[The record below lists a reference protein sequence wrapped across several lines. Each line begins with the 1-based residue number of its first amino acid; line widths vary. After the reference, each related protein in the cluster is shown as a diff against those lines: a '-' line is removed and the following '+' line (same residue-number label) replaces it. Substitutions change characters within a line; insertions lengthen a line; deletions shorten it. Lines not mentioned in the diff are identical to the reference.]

1 MAADDRTQTGAVS
14 ARQAAET
21 ATGTG
26 GGTPAATGAGGGTP
40 ATSGDRTT
48 GAVSATERAK
58 QLDAPGTG
66 AGIGPAVQ
74 EITQKAQL
82 LVREEI
88 ELARVEITQKATS
101 LAKGAAVGAAAGIFA
116 AVGLLFLLHG
126 LAWLIADILGT
137 DAWVGFFIVAGLLLV
152 LAAVAGLLASRFL
165 KRGTPPTPE
174 LAIDEAQRIRKTIDE
189 ARH

>member
-1 MAADDRTQTGAVS
+1 LATDRTTSGAVS
-14 ARQAAET
+14 ARQAGQT
-21 ATGTG
+21 DATGGGSSSGTG
-26 GGTPAATGAGGGTP
+26 GDG
-40 ATSGDRTT
+40 TT
-48 GAVSATERAK
+48 GAVSATQQARRI
-58 QLDAPGTG
+58 DAPGDG
-66 AGIGPAVQ
+66 SGIGPAVQ

-88 ELARVEITQKATS
+88 ELARVELTQKATS

-126 LAWLIADILGT
+126 LAWLIAEILGT

-152 LAAVAGLLASRFL
+152 LAAVAGLLAARFL
-165 KRGTPPTPE
+165 KKGTPPKPE
-174 LAIDEAQRIRKTIDE
+174 LAIDEAQRIRQTIDE

>member
-1 MAADDRTQTGAVS
+1 LAADRPTTGGAGAGGATGAVS
-14 ARQAAET
+14 ARQQAEQLEREQAA
-21 ATGTG
+21 
-26 GGTPAATGAGGGTP
+26 
-40 ATSGDRTT
+40 
-48 GAVSATERAK
+48 
-58 QLDAPGTG
+58 G

-88 ELARVEITQKATS
+88 ELARVELTQKATS

-116 AVGLLFLLHG
+116 GIGALFLLHG

-137 DAWVGFFIVAGLLLV
+137 DPWVGFFIVAGLLFL
-152 LAAVAGLLASRFL
+152 LAALAGLLASRFL

-174 LAIDEAQRIRKTIDE
+174 LAIDEAQRIRQTIDE

>member
-1 MAADDRTQTGAVS
+1 MS

-26 GGTPAATGAGGGTP
+26 GGTPATSGDRTP
-40 ATSGDRTT
+40 VASGDRTT

>member
-1 MAADDRTQTGAVS
+1 MSAQQSGASASGGSSAPAGGGTGTTGAVS
-14 ARQAAET
+14 ARQQAQQA
-21 ATGTG
+21 
-26 GGTPAATGAGGGTP
+26 
-40 ATSGDRTT
+40 
-48 GAVSATERAK
+48 ERA
-58 QLDAPGTG
+58 QRDGS
-66 AGIGPAVQ
+66 GIGPAVQ